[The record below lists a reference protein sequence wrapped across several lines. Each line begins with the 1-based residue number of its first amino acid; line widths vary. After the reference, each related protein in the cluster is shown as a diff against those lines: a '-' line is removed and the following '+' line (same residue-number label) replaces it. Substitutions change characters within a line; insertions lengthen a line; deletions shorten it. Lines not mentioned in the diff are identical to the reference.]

1 MITTNIVNLNTP
13 KSNLLSCCVNKLNNL
28 YGYEISKRIQTQE
41 EYNSQGKKT
50 ANIYTKEN
58 REVLF
63 RNGYRKLISLEN
75 LLEILD
81 ELNHPYWSLFL
92 TLTIKK
98 ENLVREIKNVLGG
111 KKATN
116 FEEELRNPLINKVK
130 SLLKNKADVVY
141 YIISDVGKNGNLHF
155 HVCFVIIP
163 FESQLS
169 AQKDTS
175 INRKERGRPPKDF
188 FKILKEISSPE
199 FIKEHWPYGEQIE
212 VKLWDSEKLRQLRK
226 ESRKVNNPAL
236 LYMLKKFHDGS
247 NKVELPEE
255 HFKVLALYKR
265 AGLIRVYSWFPEEKV
280 ERLIEKYREKLLA
293 RRLSKEQLSKE
304 QRSKEQPSKAHS
316 PEDHLSNTHR
326 FPFYRLFYPIKTS
339 IYPELNAGRI
349 NQRYDEFQLSMLT
362 VVLTTEQGIIR
373 APP

>member
-1 MITTNIVNLNTP
+1 MITTNTINLNTP
-13 KSNLLSCCVNKLNNL
+13 KSNLLSCCVNKLNSL

-92 TLTIKK
+92 TLTIK
-98 ENLVREIKNVLGG
+98 ESVLSEEINKHLSNKTV
-111 KKATN
+111 TN
-116 FEEELRNPLINKVK
+116 FERKLREQLIKKIK
-130 SLLKNKADVVY
+130 SLFKNKADVVY
-141 YIISDVGKNGNLHF
+141 YIISDIGEGYNLHF
-155 HVCFVIIP
+155 HACLVIIP
-163 FESQLS
+163 FESQLNV
-169 AQKDTS
+169 QEDTS
-175 INRKERGRPPKDF
+175 INGKERGRPPKF
-188 FKILKEISSPE
+188 FLKILKEISSPE

-265 AGLIRVYSWFPEEKV
+265 AGLIRVYSWFPEKKV

-293 RRLSKEQLSKE
+293 RRL
-304 QRSKEQPSKAHS
+304 SKEQPSKAHS

-326 FPFYRLFYPIKTS
+326 FPFYRLFYPIKAS
-339 IYPELNAGRI
+339 IYPEPNTGRI
-349 NQRYDEFQLSMLT
+349 NQRYDKFQLSMLT
-362 VVLTTEQGIIR
+362 VVLTTEQEIIR
-373 APP
+373 VPP